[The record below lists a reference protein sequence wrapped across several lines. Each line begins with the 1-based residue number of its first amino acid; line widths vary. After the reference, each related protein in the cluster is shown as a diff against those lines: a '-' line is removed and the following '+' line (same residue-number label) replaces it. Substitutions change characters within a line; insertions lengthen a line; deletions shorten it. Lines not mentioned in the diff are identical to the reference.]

1 MGGAT
6 VALFGEMGV
15 EMDGVHVIIIDLLDR
30 QCTSIWALH
39 AGDRQ
44 FDEPKHIDIIRFW
57 NALSP
62 TERRVRLFIMQNSIE
77 AVRRVRALAR
87 PDQPHLLWAW
97 GNLMRIHVMHLL
109 QFDPDVEYEVLYSAH
124 MEAITRFWRGLSTEN
139 VERSD
144 QTLVRIAVDLGA
156 SNPQAPIAA
165 ARNAAGPAL
174 MEAYR
179 AMVRANGRRVAAVRG
194 AELVAILGGDP
205 ETLSEDELR
214 SVYMSSLGAAAHGS
228 VQARAEALDVTTTEY
243 FLAGGAAGVHGLNTL
258 EIRARA
264 HDVLRRG
271 GLSAAA
277 ATAGGAD
284 LVDILGGD
292 ADDFS
297 DSELRSIHMGSL
309 GAAARAS
316 AAAKNRGLGGATKVS
331 APSLT
336 LLIANCES
344 IVTPDSTDKVTNR
357 LYAVSRQ

>member
-1 MGGAT
+1 M
-6 VALFGEMGV
+6 
-15 EMDGVHVIIIDLLDR
+15 
-30 QCTSIWALH
+30 
-39 AGDRQ
+39 
-44 FDEPKHIDIIRFW
+44 
-57 NALSP
+57 
-62 TERRVRLFIMQNSIE
+62 
-77 AVRRVRALAR
+77 
-87 PDQPHLLWAW
+87 
-97 GNLMRIHVMHLL
+97 
-109 QFDPDVEYEVLYSAH
+109 
-124 MEAITRFWRGLSTEN
+124 
-139 VERSD
+139 
-144 QTLVRIAVDLGA
+144 
-156 SNPQAPIAA
+156 
-165 ARNAAGPAL
+165 
-174 MEAYR
+174 
-179 AMVRANGRRVAAVRG
+179 RG

-214 SVYMSSLGAAAHGS
+214 SVYMSSLGAAAHAA

-243 FLAGGAAGVHGLNTL
+243 LLAGGAAGVHGLNTL

-309 GAAARAS
+309 GAAAHAS
-316 AAAKNRGLGGATKVS
+316 AAAKNRRLGGATKVS